1 MDTRND
7 LNISTCGLLE
17 EELFTEADEG
27 VEA

>member
-17 EELFTEADEG
+17 EELFTGAEEG

>member
-17 EELFTEADEG
+17 EELFMEAEEG